1 MYDTMYEI
9 TYFKGSHTNTK
20 GGQVWGFDTFDEL
33 ASEFSRC
40 AKGAKFSAYIVRG
53 KLANGERKDANM
65 KSSKLLIIDGDEGL
79 RGKPLCK
86 PEEVHSA
93 LCDMGLNH
101 FIYTT
106 HSHNT
111 EQNKFRVVIA
121 SEEYNRDDIKGN
133 NKLVLKELAL
143 RGCKIKHVKE
153 MDTWSQPWFVPTR
166 DNPDDGLFE
175 HFKYIDGK
183 EWEIIK
189 DEQENETEAEETET
203 QTETDGSAESL
214 DQMHENIRTGKEY
227 HESLRTLSYQYIKDG
242 MSGANCKA
250 ILKALLNGSRDAG
263 SERWNVRYRDID
275 RLVEGAVNRANEE
288 AAGEFDMPSVEEG
301 ESTGDL
307 PKPPGLLGELYDC
320 CYNTLLYQYHEVALV
335 SSIGL
340 VAGIIGRKFNVMEPA
355 PTGLNL
361 FLTIVAGTGFGKESI
376 ATFIN
381 KCVRGSSK
389 GLKEHRSFI
398 GPSNFTGPKAIVN
411 SFTDARSRVCVISEA
426 GLMMKVKSGNVE
438 GKTAFILDAFST
450 SHSEGYT
457 KESSYSSKDDYVAEI
472 RAMAMTIISEST
484 EDQLMDA
491 YKSSGALASGYL
503 PRQLIF
509 KIDKRSDKVNR
520 KAEYKL
526 SEELRDKLSVI
537 MELSASV
544 QSEEDPLAIN
554 IFFSD
559 DTHEDMLDY
568 IDKYASIAREFEK
581 TDMVKSVMATRI
593 AQKAVRLAGICSVF
607 NSKII
612 GSDICMSEW
621 SWAKSLCDYE
631 FERVSSALS
640 GLAGNDDM
648 DNAVLAVYTKM
659 AGILDDSIKNKKCR
673 VDYRYRK
680 RKLITYGVLKI
691 ATDKNTIIRT
701 MGDDKR
707 SNSYRTGLDKV
718 LDYMEK
724 QGVIKLL
731 SADPLGGKST
741 RLVQVNEGIIEFIY
755 GYQG

>member
-1 MYDTMYEI
+1 MYEI

-33 ASEFSRC
+33 ADEFNRC

-53 KLANGERKDANM
+53 KLSPPNRKDSNLT
-65 KSSKLLIIDGDEGL
+65 SSNLIIIDGDEGI
-79 RGKPLCK
+79 RGKPLCS
-86 PEEVHSA
+86 PQDVHSA
-93 LCDMGLNH
+93 LCDMGINH

-106 HSHNT
+106 HSHSS
-111 EQNKFRVVIA
+111 EQNKFRVIIA
-121 SEEYNRDDIKGN
+121 SDSYDKDDTRLN

-143 RGCKIKHVKE
+143 RDCKIKHVKE
-153 MDTWSQPWFVPTR
+153 MNAWSQPWFVPTR
-166 DNPDDGLFE
+166 DNPGDGLFE
-175 HFKYIDGK
+175 HYKYTDGK
-183 EWEIIK
+183 DWEIVK
-189 DEQENETEAEETET
+189 DEQENETEAEETKT
-203 QTETDGSAESL
+203 QREADGSSETL

-242 MSGANCKA
+242 MSAANCKA
-250 ILKALLNGSRDAG
+250 ILRTLLNGSSDAG

-275 RLVEGAVNRANEE
+275 RLVDGAVNRTNEE
-288 AAGEFDMPSVEEG
+288 NSDFDMPDF
-301 ESTGDL
+301 ESDEFHSEL
-307 PKPPGLLGELYDC
+307 PKPPGLLGDLYDC
-320 CYNTLLYQYHEVALV
+320 CYDALLYQYHEVALV

-376 ATFIN
+376 STFIN
-381 KCVRGSSK
+381 KCIRGSSK

-484 EDQLMDA
+484 EEQLMDA

-509 KIDKRSDKVNR
+509 KINQRSDKVNR
-520 KAEYKL
+520 KADYIL
-526 SEELRDKLSVI
+526 SDKLKNKLAQL
-537 MELSASV
+537 MEIASTV
-544 QSEEDPLAIN
+544 QAEEDPSAIM
-554 IFFSD
+554 IFFDESVRD
-559 DTHEDMLDY
+559 DMLDY
-568 IDKYASIAREFEK
+568 IDKYAKIARDFEK
-581 TDMVKSVMATRI
+581 TDIVKSVMATRI
-593 AQKAVRLAGICSVF
+593 AQKAVRIAGICSVF
-607 NSKII
+607 NSDKI
-612 GSDICMSEW
+612 GSDITSEEW
-621 SWAKSLCDYE
+621 DWAKSLCDFE
-631 FERVSSALS
+631 FANVTNALS

-648 DNAVLAVYTKM
+648 DNAVLAVYSKI
-659 AGILDDSIKNKKCR
+659 ASILDDSIKNKKCR
-673 VDYRYRK
+673 VDSRYRK
-680 RKLITYGVLKI
+680 RKIITYGILKI
-691 ATDKNTIIRT
+691 ATDKNTVIKA
-701 MGDDKR
+701 MGDTNR
-707 SNSYRTGLDKV
+707 SSSYKTGLDKV

-724 QGVIKLL
+724 QGVIK
-731 SADPLGGKST
+731 SMTSDPLGGKST
-741 RLVQVNEGIIEFIY
+741 RLYQINEGIVEFIY
-755 GYQG
+755 GYM

>member
-1 MYDTMYEI
+1 MYEI

-20 GGQVWGFDTFDEL
+20 DGQVWGFESFDEL
-33 ASEFSRC
+33 ADEFSRC

-53 KLANGERKDANM
+53 KLAKGERKDSNL

-93 LCDMGLNH
+93 LVEMGINH

-106 HSHNT
+106 HSHST

-121 SEEYNRDDIKGN
+121 SEQYEKDDTKGN

-153 MDTWSQPWFVPTR
+153 MNTWSQPWFVPTR

-175 HFKYIDGK
+175 AYKFTDGK
-183 EWEIIK
+183 EWKVIK
-189 DEQENETEAEETET
+189 DEQENESKSEEAETESSTDGNTET
-203 QTETDGSAESL
+203 L
-214 DQMHENIRTGKEY
+214 DQMHENIRSGKEY
-227 HESLRTLSYQYIKDG
+227 HESLRTLSYQYVKDG
-242 MSGANCKA
+242 MSGANTKA
-250 ILKALLNGSRDAG
+250 VLKSLLNGSKDAG
-263 SERWNVRYRDID
+263 SERWMVRFKDVD
-275 RLVEGAVNRANEE
+275 RLVEGALARV
-288 AAGEFDMPSVEEG
+288 EG
-301 ESTGDL
+301 ESAEFEMPDVESDVFQSDL

-320 CYNTLLYQYHEVALV
+320 CYDTLLYQYHEVALV

-340 VAGIIGRKFNVMEPA
+340 IAGICGRKFNVMEPA
-355 PTGLNL
+355 PSGLNL

-484 EDQLMDA
+484 EEQLMDA
-491 YKSSGALASGYL
+491 YKGSGALASGYL

-509 KIDKRSDKVNR
+509 KIHQRSDKVNR
-520 KAEYKL
+520 KAQYKL
-526 SEELRDKLSVI
+526 SDKLSAKLSEL

-544 QSEEDPLAIN
+544 QCEDDPSAVSL
-554 IFFSD
+554 FFED
-559 DTHEDMLDY
+559 DAREDMLNY
-568 IDKYASIAREFEK
+568 IDTYAGIAREFER
-581 TDMVKSVMATRI
+581 TDVVKSVMATRI

-607 NSKII
+607 NSKKI
-612 GSDICMSEW
+612 GSDITMIEW
-621 SWAKSLCDYE
+621 EWAKSLCDYE
-631 FERVSSALS
+631 FGNVTSALA

-648 DNAVLAVYTKM
+648 DNAVLAVYNKI
-659 AGILDDSIKNKKCR
+659 AGILDDSIRNKKCR
-673 VDYRYRK
+673 IDYRYRK
-680 RKLITYGVLKI
+680 RKVITYGILKI
-691 ATDKNTIIRT
+691 ATDKNTNVRS
-701 MGDDKR
+701 MGDNN
-707 SNSYRTGLDKV
+707 NSGNYRTGLDKV

-724 QGVIKLL
+724 QGVIKSLNV
-731 SADPLGGKST
+731 DPLGGKST
-741 RLVQVNEGIIEFIY
+741 KLIQVNEGIVEFIY